1 MWYIPYYSNGIWS
14 SKPAGFNLFLSV
26 SERKER
32 EIGNRYI
39 KRERVRKEGDNSKRE
54 SEENHNLLIEL
65 KFSAHFDTKLIL
77 RIYSNVEKQY
87 C

>member
-1 MWYIPYYSNGIWS
+1 MVYSL
-14 SKPAGFNLFLSV
+14 LFQWDLV
-26 SERKER
+26 LETRRVQFIFVRFRKKEERNRKQIYKER
-32 EIGNRYI
+32 ESE
-39 KRERVRKEGDNSKRE
+39 KREINSKRE
-54 SEENHNLLIEL
+54 SEENHSLLIEL